1 MIRPLATALLAIA
14 AAAATATAGCAPS
27 AASLR
32 RPVDADLARR
42 LGDPA
47 LQIGDD
53 SPAAAAAIAER
64 LGAPLD
70 RAAAVRIALANNA
83 RLRAA
88 LAELGVAGS
97 ALALSL
103 GPAEVEAQVRFV
115 GGATD
120 LELDVMQDLL
130 GLLSAGPRRAAGRF
144 EVAAAQAAATG
155 TALRL
160 VARVEIAFHDLIAA
174 QQELELRRTAFDA
187 ADAAAVVRER
197 MHAAGNTPMLA
208 LARDRDAREQARVE
222 LARAEA
228 ALEVRREALNAL
240 LGLAGAQTRWTAAGR
255 LADLPAAPPALDD
268 LEPRAVAASVEL
280 AAGRARLDA
289 AANRVTE
296 QRLRTVLPHLAAGVA
311 VHREHGD
318 SGDSHLGVG
327 PAVSLGLP
335 VLDWNSAGRARARAE
350 RRRAEHELTATAVEL
365 RAAARAARITT
376 LAAYQEARHLRDVVL
391 PLRQQIV
398 DETLKHYNAMDADPF
413 ALIAARRD
421 LADAGH
427 QYLDALRRY
436 WNASSTVTA
445 LERGVAVDAPADSS
459 TDAAPSRGPMR
470 GAADAH

>member
-1 MIRPLATALLAIA
+1 VIRPLTALLALA
-14 AAAATATAGCAPS
+14 AALGGCAPS

-53 SPAAAAAIAER
+53 SPAAAIAQR
-64 LGAPLD
+64 LGTPLD

-88 LAELGVAGS
+88 LAEIGIAGS
-97 ALALSL
+97 SLALSL
-103 GPAEVEAQVRFV
+103 GPAEIEAQVRFV
-115 GGATD
+115 GGAAD

-130 GLLSAGPRRAAGRF
+130 GLLSAAPRRAAGRF
-144 EVAAAQAAATG
+144 EVAAAQAAATAA
-155 TALRL
+155 ALRL

-208 LARDRDAREQARVE
+208 LARDRAAREQTRVD

-228 ALEVRREALNAL
+228 AIEARREALNAL

-255 LADLPAAPPALDD
+255 LADLPAAPPSLDD
-268 LEPRAVAASVEL
+268 LEARAVSASVEL
-280 AAGRARLDA
+280 ASGRARLDA

-296 QRLRTVLPHLAAGVA
+296 QRLRTALPHLAAGVA

-318 SGDSHLGVG
+318 ASSSSHLGIG
-327 PAVSLGLP
+327 PAVSVGLP
-335 VLDWNSAGRARARAE
+335 ILDWNSAGRARANAE

-365 RAAARAARITT
+365 RAAARAARITA

-413 ALIAARRD
+413 SLIAARRD

-436 WNASSTVTA
+436 WNATSAVTA
-445 LERGVAVDAPADSS
+445 LERGVAVDAPADSP
-459 TDAAPSRGPMR
+459 DAAPSRAPMR